1 MFTLKKSLLLLFF
14 IGTISLSLCE
24 EERNADEEEGGEVQE
39 EEVKR
44 GIFSLIKGAAKVVA
58 KGLGK
63 EVGKFGLDLM
73 ACKVTNQC

>member
-14 IGTISLSLCE
+14 LGTISLSVCKQ
-24 EERNADEEEGGEVQE
+24 ERDADYEDKGEV

-44 GIFSLIKGAAKVVA
+44 GIFSLIKGAAKLITKTVA
-58 KGLGK
+58 KEAGKTGL
-63 EVGKFGLDLM
+63 ELM